1 MYKYRVHYVIDG
13 KTEDG
18 LLYQKRGVLLS
29 EDALTEDSF
38 KDFDWFTD
46 DMKIVGLA
54 NEKVV

>member
-13 KTEDG
+13 K
-18 LLYQKRGVLLS
+18 
-29 EDALTEDSF
+29 TEDSF